1 MTTEAG
7 KSEVC
12 RGSWQAADS
21 GRKRLCHLRLKATG
35 QETQKEQWSP
45 TRGPLGSRW
54 LPGPAGACDWRSWSL
69 KEQGSEEDIHGDSE
83 PLTGDSEPFTG
94 DSEPF
99 TGTQSYSRGL
109 RAIHGGLGAIH
120 GDSEPFTG
128 DSEPL
133 TATWSHSRG
142 LGAIHGDSEPFT
154 GTRSQRNGGLKLPV
168 RGTLEPGREQNKQGS
183 SAQVRTGTCPE
194 RGALGHFSGGARG
207 VCARLLVRHALAHRW
222 LSDRLI
228 TDINEQ

>member
-1 MTTEAG
+1 MITEAG

-54 LPGPAGACDWRSWSL
+54 LPGPVGACDWRSWSL

-83 PLTGDSEPFTG
+83 PLMGTRSHSRGTQSHSRGTQSHSQGLRAIHRDSEPFTGDSEPFMGTRSHSRVTRSHSRRLGAIHGDLEPFTG

-99 TGTQSYSRGL
+99 TGTRNL
-109 RAIHGGLGAIH
+109 
-120 GDSEPFTG
+120 
-128 DSEPL
+128 
-133 TATWSHSRG
+133 SRG
-142 LGAIHGDSEPFT
+142 LGA
-154 GTRSQRNGGLKLPV
+154 
-168 RGTLEPGREQNKQGS
+168 RETVG
-183 SAQVRTGTCPE
+183 
-194 RGALGHFSGGARG
+194 
-207 VCARLLVRHALAHRW
+207 
-222 LSDRLI
+222 
-228 TDINEQ
+228 